1 MKTCNYD
8 WIKFLSGTNVL
19 KVTNEQEFNEFKNFL
34 DECGLIEILNNET
47 EYSDWQNLAKIN
59 GKDENVFLFEY
70 NNHKGLTWWDSV
82 KEAEDWYGEPPIEI
96 DAIKEFFDKK
106 TIIKIEKND
115 DEVDYNY
122 D

>member
-82 KEAEDWYGEPPIEI
+82 KEAKDWYGEPPIEI

>member
-8 WIKFLSGTNVL
+8 WIKLLSGTNVL

-34 DECGLIEILNNET
+34 NECGLIEILNNDT
-47 EYSDWQNLAKIN
+47 EYSDWQHLARIN
-59 GKDENVFLFEY
+59 GKDENIFLFEY

-106 TIIKIEKND
+106 HIIKIEKND
-115 DEVDYNY
+115 DEVDYNF

>member
-19 KVTNEQEFNEFKNFL
+19 KVTNEQEFNKFKNFL
-34 DECGLIEILNNET
+34 NDCGLIEILNNDT
-47 EYSDWQNLAKIN
+47 EYSDWQHLARIN

-96 DAIKEFFDKK
+96 DAIKEFFDRK
-106 TIIKIEKND
+106 IIIEVEKND
-115 DEVDYNY
+115 EEIDYNY

>member
-47 EYSDWQNLAKIN
+47 EYSDWQHLASIN

>member
-34 DECGLIEILNNET
+34 NDCGLIEILNNDT
-47 EYSDWQNLAKIN
+47 EYSDWQHLAKIN
-59 GKDENVFLFEY
+59 GKDENIFLFEY
-70 NNHKGLTWWDSV
+70 NNHKGLTWWDSE
-82 KEAEDWYGEPPIEI
+82 KEAKDWYGEPPIKI

-106 TIIKIEKND
+106 IMIEAEKNN
-115 DEVDYNY
+115 EEMDYNY
-122 D
+122 N

>member
-47 EYSDWQNLAKIN
+47 EYSDWQHLANIN
-59 GKDENVFLFEY
+59 GRDENVFLFEY